1 MLVIASF
8 RHKGLKRLWEKD
20 DPKLINAAMRDRV
33 TNILAVLE
41 VASEPGDMDLPG
53 YDLHRLIGNLKEF
66 WSVKVT
72 GKWRVIFRFED
83 ANARDIDLTDYH

>member
-1 MLVIASF
+1 MIVSF

-33 TNILAVLE
+33 TNILAVLD

-53 YDLHRLIGNLKEF
+53 YDLHHLIGNLKEF

-72 GKWRVIFRFED
+72 GNWRVIFRFED
-83 ANARDIDLTDYH
+83 ANARDIDLIDYH